1 MTPAA
6 NPEIYGKDVNKN
18 SLPDI
23 SKTVK
28 EQTKELNTYQSILED
43 LEKNVILKQ
52 TEIEKQKLRNIAY
65 ATNANRGA
73 TKDRNAFALSL
84 KDKPGYL
91 APKDVEQKV
100 FYDITFRL
108 KELGFAQNIDLSQK
122 PDYNDKLAR
131 EIIAF
136 QKLAQLKGQE
146 GVVGPETYK
155 ALLKNNVVASTILW
169 SAPVSYPDELE
180 NAYDYANQN
189 GLASTEQSGV
199 SFVTDEQIKNAK
211 PSDIKTEIIKK
222 FGVATILSN
231 NMDNISEEELKIFE
245 KLDGKVNKWEKLYM
259 EFENSVVS
267 KIEKQYINEWL
278 DTPASN
284 IRSNVSDLLK
294 NYSEGYL
301 EDNEKTLKE
310 IELDPKVFFAIR
322 DTIVEFLFD
331 SNKTTDQK
339 RWLILFVRSFTDN
352 FNDILQNCEQELR
365 KSALSSIT
373 MNTLLNK

>member
-155 ALLKNNVVASTILW
+155 ALLKNNVVASTIL
-169 SAPVSYPDELE
+169 
-180 NAYDYANQN
+180 
-189 GLASTEQSGV
+189 
-199 SFVTDEQIKNAK
+199 
-211 PSDIKTEIIKK
+211 
-222 FGVATILSN
+222 
-231 NMDNISEEELKIFE
+231 
-245 KLDGKVNKWEKLYM
+245 
-259 EFENSVVS
+259 
-267 KIEKQYINEWL
+267 
-278 DTPASN
+278 
-284 IRSNVSDLLK
+284 
-294 NYSEGYL
+294 
-301 EDNEKTLKE
+301 
-310 IELDPKVFFAIR
+310 
-322 DTIVEFLFD
+322 
-331 SNKTTDQK
+331 
-339 RWLILFVRSFTDN
+339 
-352 FNDILQNCEQELR
+352 
-365 KSALSSIT
+365 
-373 MNTLLNK
+373 